1 MNAKAANYVF
11 NFDALILGC
20 VTILLCLIVQA
31 LFVMLVTSK
40 FKTGVRKLINEER
53 WMLAQAVFFAG
64 ILMLLISHLVQI
76 YVWGLSLTLF
86 DIIPNQHQAMV
97 FAGSTYTTVGFVTDP
112 LPVHWQL
119 MTVIMA
125 ASGFFSFGWSTA
137 VMFLLSQALFPSENS

>member
-1 MNAKAANYVF
+1 MNLRAAEYVF

-40 FKTGVRKLINEER
+40 FKPPVRRLVNNDR
-53 WMLAQAVFFAG
+53 WILAQTVFFAG
-64 ILMLLISHLVQI
+64 ILLLLVSHLVQI
-76 YVWGLSLTLF
+76 YLWGLALTIF
-86 DIIPNQHQAMV
+86 DIIPNEHQAMV
-97 FAGSTYTTVGFVTDP
+97 FAGSTYTTVGFVNDP

-119 MTVIMA
+119 LTVIMA

-137 VMFLLSQALFPSENS
+137 VMFLLSQALFPSET

>member
-1 MNAKAANYVF
+1 MNSIAANYVF

-20 VTILLCLIVQA
+20 VTILVCLIVQA

-40 FKTGVRKLINEER
+40 FKTGVRQLIKEDR
-53 WMLAQAVFFAG
+53 WMLAQTVFFAG

-119 MTVIMA
+119 ITVIMA

>member
-1 MNAKAANYVF
+1 MNLRAAEYVF

-40 FKTGVRKLINEER
+40 FKPPVRRLVNNDR
-53 WMLAQAVFFAG
+53 WILAQTVFFAG
-64 ILMLLISHLVQI
+64 ILLLLISHLVQI
-76 YVWGLSLTLF
+76 YLWGLALTIF
-86 DIIPNQHQAMV
+86 DIIPNEHQAMV
-97 FAGSTYTTVGFVTDP
+97 FAGSTYTTVGFVNDP

-119 MTVIMA
+119 LTVIMA

-137 VMFLLSQALFPSENS
+137 VMFLLSQALFPSET

>member
-1 MNAKAANYVF
+1 MNVTATNYVF

-20 VTILLCLIVQA
+20 ATILLCLIIQA
-31 LFVMLVTSK
+31 LFVMVVTSK
-40 FKTGVRKLINEER
+40 FKSGVRQLVNGDR
-53 WMLAQAVFFAG
+53 WVLAQIVFFAG
-64 ILMLLISHLVQI
+64 ILVLLISHLVQI
-76 YVWGLSLTLF
+76 YIWGLSLNLF
-86 DIIPNQHQAMV
+86 DIIPDQHQAMV

-137 VMFLLSQALFPSENS
+137 VMFLLSQALFPSEK

>member
-1 MNAKAANYVF
+1 MNTTPVNYVF

-20 VTILLCLIVQA
+20 TTILLCLIVQA
-31 LFVMLVTSK
+31 LFVTLVTTK
-40 FKTGVRKLINEER
+40 FKNGVRQLVNANR
-53 WMLAQAVFFAG
+53 LTLAQVVFFAG
-64 ILMLLISHLVQI
+64 ILLLLVSHLVQI
-76 YVWGLSLTLF
+76 YIWGLSLTIF

-97 FAGSTYTTVGFVTDP
+97 FAGSSYTTVGFVTDP

-137 VMFLLSQALFPSENS
+137 IMFLLSQALFPSEK